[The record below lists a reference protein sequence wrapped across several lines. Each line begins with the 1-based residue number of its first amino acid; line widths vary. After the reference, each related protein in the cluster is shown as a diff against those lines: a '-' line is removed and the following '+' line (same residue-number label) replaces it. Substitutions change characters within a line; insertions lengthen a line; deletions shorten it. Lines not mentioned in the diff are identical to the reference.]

1 VAADLQDQI
10 ERDAGRWAAL
20 SRPTPEWF
28 QRSKLGFFI
37 HWGPYSVPA
46 WGEPVAQL
54 GEIPPVEWFRH
65 NPYAEWYYNTIRLD
79 GSPAQLHHQQV
90 HGGCDY
96 DDFLDQWQAEN
107 FDAAAAVAE
116 LVAAGGG

>member
-10 ERDAGRWAAL
+10 ERDAGRWAML

-28 QRSKLGFFI
+28 RRSKLGFFI

-79 GSPAQLHHQQV
+79 GSLTL
-90 HGGCDY
+90 GNTGCLY
-96 DDFLDQWQAEN
+96 SRYFQFYRCFIKSKCLQNSKFFL
-107 FDAAAAVAE
+107 
-116 LVAAGGG
+116 LT